1 MFTRTFWC
9 EDCAK
14 KGRPHVGD
22 YYAVFGHD
30 RNSIVREHLEHNVHV
45 SVLGFTPHL
54 VEILR
59 VNLNGTVDLEV
70 TCGMQK
76 CGVLFFYEKEKLK
89 VMTLKFRLITMTP
102 EDFKK
107 LYEYKDLGYRL

>member
-1 MFTRTFWC
+1 MFTRTAFC
-9 EDCAK
+9 EDCFK
-14 KGRPHVGD
+14 KSRPQIGD
-22 YYAVFGHD
+22 YFAVFGHD
-30 RNSIVREHLEHNVHV
+30 RDSIIREQLEHSVHI

-54 VEILR
+54 ITILR
-59 VNLNGTVDLEV
+59 ANPNGTVDLEV

-89 VMTLKFRLITMTP
+89 VVTLQVKIITMST